1 MWRSLDL
8 QMIVL
13 LRSFNWLDVP
23 PRNIARYEI
32 PVDIVAGLVRDSQV
46 WQDKYYG
53 YEEFRQPR
61 TMAQQDLLNK
71 TPVPW
76 LRFMYSFVLLFHS
89 ITSHWWILKKHEL
102 GDLFT

>member
-1 MWRSLDL
+1 
-8 QMIVL
+8 MIVL

-71 TPVPW
+71 TPVP
-76 LRFMYSFVLLFHS
+76 
-89 ITSHWWILKKHEL
+89 
-102 GDLFT
+102 